1 MRSPVLIF
9 MDSDTERSCKISW
22 PEKWMSKAYT
32 VMIHAFIVISSML
45 ISGLY
50 ARVVYTLWFKRNDVY
65 EITHHQKVRGNGS
78 FDALDR

>member
-1 MRSPVLIF
+1 
-9 MDSDTERSCKISW
+9 MDSDTKRSCKISW

-45 ISGLY
+45 ISRLY
-50 ARVVYTLWFKRNDVY
+50 ARVVYTLWFKRNDVN
-65 EITHHQKVRGNGS
+65 EITHHQKVRVNGS